1 MDLTV
6 FLQEDFFSVDGR
18 TVLPTSSAGS
28 SRPASILGASRPR
41 SSSDSLRID
50 SRPLARTLSRISLAS
65 ALSTDTF
72 LERGSDP
79 TMPLRD
85 LLDVIERHRS
95 LQHARIVCAQSYQR
109 FNGRVTHRFIILEL
123 EREGRQQI
131 WLRIDRGRVES
142 EGLLRFVR
150 RGAIGDAD
158 DRVCY
163 FVHLSEV
170 CFP

>member
-1 MDLTV
+1 MGLIV
-6 FLQEDFFSVDGR
+6 FLQEDFFSVEGQ
-18 TVLPTSSAGS
+18 TVLPASSAAP
-28 SRPASILGASRPR
+28 SRPTSMLGALRPR
-41 SSSDSLRID
+41 SSGDSLRMD
-50 SRPLARTLSRISLAS
+50 SRPLVRTLSRISLTS
-65 ALSTDTF
+65 TLSTDTF
-72 LERGSDP
+72 LEHGPDP

-85 LLDVIERHRS
+85 LLNVIERHRS
-95 LQHARIVCAQSYQR
+95 LQHARIVCAQSYQH

-158 DRVCY
+158 DRVY
-163 FVHLSEV
+163 HFL
-170 CFP
+170 